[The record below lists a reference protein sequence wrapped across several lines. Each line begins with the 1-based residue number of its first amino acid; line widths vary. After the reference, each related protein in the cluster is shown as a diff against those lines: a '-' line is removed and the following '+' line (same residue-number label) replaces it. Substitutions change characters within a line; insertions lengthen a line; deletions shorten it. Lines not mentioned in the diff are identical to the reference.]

1 MNNNINQIL
10 EKYWNGVTTLQ
21 EESTLKA
28 YFADGDISE
37 EHRDIAPLF
46 AHFEMIGS
54 MTTDVEFPSITE
66 STNTIKSAIE
76 RYWNAESTIEDEQ
89 RINDYLSSGQV
100 APEHLDL
107 LPLFQYYNVLRSNTT
122 EVELAMP
129 GSGASDNINTLLDK
143 YFAAETSV
151 EEEQRL
157 QAYFATGDI
166 TPEHEEFAPM
176 FRYFSAQRMEV
187 STKDVNLDMASEG
200 DIDALLTKY
209 WEAET
214 SLNEERLLADY
225 FANADVVDRHCDQQA
240 LFDYYAAQ
248 RASSTTRAYEASQIE
263 ATTELDNGSSRSDQA
278 TQSKVISFRRYAAAI
293 AAIFVL
299 GIAAMTVMNQD
310 ARPEYKYKG
319 KFVQLDEEA
328 EAQEAYEVTMQALA
342 LLSKNMQK
350 GSATVQRSVKKAET
364 ASIFR

>member
-1 MNNNINQIL
+1 MNKNINQIL
-10 EKYWNGVTTLQ
+10 EKYWDGKTTLQ
-21 EESTLKA
+21 EESLLKA
-28 YFADGDISE
+28 YFTAGDISE
-37 EHRDIAPLF
+37 EHRDVAPLF
-46 AHFEMIGS
+46 GHFELVGS

-66 STNTIKSAIE
+66 IPSTIESAIE

-107 LPLFQYYNVLRSNTT
+107 IPLFEYYNVWRSNTT
-122 EVELAMP
+122 EVQLDMS
-129 GSGASDNINTLLDK
+129 GSGVSDNIDALLDK
-143 YFAAETSV
+143 YFAADTSV

-157 QAYFATGDI
+157 HAYFATGDI
-166 TPEHEEFAPM
+166 TTEHHEFAPM
-176 FRYFSAQRMEV
+176 FRYFSAKRSEV
-187 STKDVNLDMASEG
+187 STKDVNCDMASEG
-200 DIDALLTKY
+200 DIDALLTMY

-225 FANADVVDRHCDQQA
+225 FASGDVADRHADQQA

-248 RASSTTRAYEASQIE
+248 RASSTTRAYDASQIE
-263 ATTELDNGSSRSDQA
+263 ATTELDNGSSRSNQA

-299 GIAAMTVMNQD
+299 GIATMTVLNQD
-310 ARPEYKYKG
+310 ATPEYKYKG

-350 GSATVQRSVKKAET
+350 GSATVKHSVKKAET